1 MRKKDLVERFRGR
14 RLFYLEEVIGA
25 FGGDGEDEGRRS
37 IIRRMNCL
45 QRQGVVEGLRRGVY
59 TLVPELRVPELRRV
73 SALACVDELYGPA
86 YVSCWWAA
94 GWYGL
99 IAGMPAHVTAVCPR
113 KSAAFTTSFGHISY
127 RQIQPGLLFGFHTV
141 EIDGQLVKL
150 ADKEK
155 ALLDLLYLEVHSL
168 KMRKF
173 VNLRVNPFEF
183 ERMNYDRLLF
193 YNQRFLHIN
202 RRGCWPGIVSLFID
216 RLNKSSRFFNGID

>member
-1 MRKKDLVERFRGR
+1 
-14 RLFYLEEVIGA
+14 
-25 FGGDGEDEGRRS
+25 
-37 IIRRMNCL
+37 
-45 QRQGVVEGLRRGVY
+45 
-59 TLVPELRVPELRRV
+59 LRVPELRRV

-99 IAGMPAHVTAVCPR
+99 IAGMPAQVTAVCPR

-127 RQIQPGLLFGFHTV
+127 RQIQP
-141 EIDGQLVKL
+141 VKL

-183 ERMNYDRLLF
+183 DRLNYERLLF

-202 RRGCWPGIVSLFID
+202 RRGCWPGTVS
-216 RLNKSSRFFNGID
+216 KFFL